1 MLKDRLKA
9 LFWNLPLG
17 NKTKN
22 KLSVRRYERILK
34 REAEADS
41 RREMKITGDDELVRE
56 YASYILSGYG
66 KQSEYY
72 RSYVEHGRCESGVTL
87 IAYYL
92 TQYYPN
98 PKNDEW
104 WGKGTTEWSN
114 VNQAVPQFVGHYQPR
129 RPGELGYYDLRIDE
143 VMHRQVNLA
152 KNYGIGAF
160 CFYYYWFNG
169 ERLLEY
175 PLNRFLANRELDM
188 PFFYCWANENWT
200 KRFSGTNADILMSI
214 EPTVENYR
222 QFIESVILDFSD
234 SRYFR
239 IEGKPVISVYRP
251 SMVPDTEEV
260 LSYWRGRVE
269 SQLGCGLYI
278 IAIQERDTSA
288 SWVAKGYDAESEF
301 QPKQVEHYCKNITKD
316 VSPLR
321 MDFGGNVYDYRDLV
335 DNRRYLSRDGLNK
348 KVYPAVMP
356 MWDNTARRNHRGTIF
371 YGSTPELYYKW
382 LGDVIRRISAQENSK
397 ARLVFINAWNEWGEG
412 AYLEPDWFFG
422 YAYLEATWQ
431 ALHEEG
437 GNRL

>member
-1 MLKDRLKA
+1 MKDRLKA

-175 PLNRFLANRELDM
+175 PLN
-188 PFFYCWANENWT
+188 
-200 KRFSGTNADILMSI
+200 
-214 EPTVENYR
+214 
-222 QFIESVILDFSD
+222 
-234 SRYFR
+234 
-239 IEGKPVISVYRP
+239 
-251 SMVPDTEEV
+251 
-260 LSYWRGRVE
+260 
-269 SQLGCGLYI
+269 
-278 IAIQERDTSA
+278 
-288 SWVAKGYDAESEF
+288 
-301 QPKQVEHYCKNITKD
+301 
-316 VSPLR
+316 
-321 MDFGGNVYDYRDLV
+321 
-335 DNRRYLSRDGLNK
+335 
-348 KVYPAVMP
+348 
-356 MWDNTARRNHRGTIF
+356 
-371 YGSTPELYYKW
+371 
-382 LGDVIRRISAQENSK
+382 
-397 ARLVFINAWNEWGEG
+397 
-412 AYLEPDWFFG
+412 
-422 YAYLEATWQ
+422 
-431 ALHEEG
+431 
-437 GNRL
+437 